1 MMIETDRSMCKSNSD
16 RIKGRQIDNDHK
28 YVQYDYSNLV
38 KFKEETMKDN
48 ECECSKVLI
57 NRFSILTGQH
67 SE

>member
-1 MMIETDRSMCKSNSD
+1 MMIETNRSMCKSKSD
-16 RIKGRQIDNDHK
+16 RIKGRQIE